1 MKHFLGIEIG
11 GTKLQIVA
19 GDETARIS
27 ERLRFSV
34 SPTAG
39 ATGIRRQ
46 IEEGLT
52 TLLKKHKPAAIG
64 IGFGGPVDWQTGQI
78 CCSHQV
84 AGWSEFPIA
93 PWLQSLSGVPVFVDN
108 DANVAALGEG
118 IHGAGAGCNPVFYVT
133 LGSGVGG
140 GAVVDRKIYH
150 GAKPGEAE
158 IGHICLDKLGTTVE
172 SRCSGWAVDKRLRAV
187 VKANPDCALS
197 RLIGNSGGNE
207 ARFLK
212 AALDQQDPFAK
223 RIVNETADDLAFAL
237 SHVAHLFHPER
248 IILGGGLSL
257 IGEPLRAAVES
268 SLSRYVMEAFTPR
281 PKICLSQLGEDAVP
295 VGSLEL
301 ARSRL
306 EMSGA

>member
-1 MKHFLGIEIG
+1 MKNFLGIEIG
-11 GTKLQIVA
+11 GTKLQIVL
-19 GDETARIS
+19 GDESATIS
-27 ERLRFSV
+27 ERLRLSV

-39 ATGIRRQ
+39 AIGIRQQ
-46 IEEGLT
+46 IETGLT
-52 TLLKKHKPAAIG
+52 ALLKKTKPSAIG

-84 AGWSEFPIA
+84 PGWSEFPIA
-93 PWLQSLSGVPVFVDN
+93 HWLHTLCGIPVFVDN

-118 IHGAGAGCNPVFYVT
+118 IHGAGSGCNPVFYVT

-150 GAKPGEAE
+150 GVKPGESE
-158 IGHICLDKLGTTVE
+158 IGHIRLDKSGTTLE

-187 VKANPDCALS
+187 VTENPDCALS

-223 RIVNETADDLAFAL
+223 QIFNETADDLALAL

-248 IILGGGLSL
+248 MILGGGLSL
-257 IGEPLRAAVES
+257 IGEPLRAAVEI

-281 PKICLSQLGEDAVP
+281 PKICLSKLGEDAVP
-295 VGSLEL
+295 MGSLE
-301 ARSRL
+301 
-306 EMSGA
+306 